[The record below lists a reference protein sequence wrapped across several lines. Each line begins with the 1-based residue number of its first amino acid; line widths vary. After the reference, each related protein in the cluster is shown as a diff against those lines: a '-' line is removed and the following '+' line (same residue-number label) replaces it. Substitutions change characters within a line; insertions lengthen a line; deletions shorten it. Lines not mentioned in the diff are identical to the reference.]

1 MLFWFIKITLI
12 SIIIILVVHNLINF
26 FKNTL
31 TVPKLKD
38 LVNSPNQ
45 KYENIYNTL
54 THKKESSLGL
64 STDIDQLLP
73 TPVIAESSMK
83 EELKNFLKSQMNS
96 DLNNNNNN
104 NNSSTDISA
113 LDSMMGSDKMYAS
126 AYN

>member
-12 SIIIILVVHNLINF
+12 SIIIILVIHNLINF

-54 THKKESSLGL
+54 THKKESNLGMDT
-64 STDIDQLLP
+64 TDIDQLLP
-73 TPVIAESSMK
+73 KPINETSMK
-83 EELKNFLKSQMNS
+83 EELKNFLKSQMNN
-96 DLNNNNNN
+96 DA

-113 LDSMMGSDKMYAS
+113 LDSMMGGEKMYAS
-126 AYN
+126 YN

>member
-12 SIIIILVVHNLINF
+12 SIIIILVVHHLINF

-38 LVNSPNQ
+38 LVNGPNQ

-54 THKKESSLGL
+54 THKKDSYLGL
-64 STDIDQLLP
+64 SVDTTDIDQLLP
-73 TPVIAESSMK
+73 KPIIAESSMK

-96 DLNNNNNN
+96 DSN

-113 LDSMMGSDKMYAS
+113 LDSMIPNDKMYA

>member
-1 MLFWFIKITLI
+1 MLFWYIKITLI
-12 SIIIILVVHNLINF
+12 SIIIILVVHHLINF

-54 THKKESSLGL
+54 THKKDSNLGL
-64 STDIDQLLP
+64 SMDTTDIDQLLP
-73 TPVIAESSMK
+73 KPVNTESSMK
-83 EELKNFLKSQMNS
+83 EELKNFLKSQMNN
-96 DLNNNNNN
+96 DVN

-113 LDSMMGSDKMYAS
+113 LDAMSSGDKMYA